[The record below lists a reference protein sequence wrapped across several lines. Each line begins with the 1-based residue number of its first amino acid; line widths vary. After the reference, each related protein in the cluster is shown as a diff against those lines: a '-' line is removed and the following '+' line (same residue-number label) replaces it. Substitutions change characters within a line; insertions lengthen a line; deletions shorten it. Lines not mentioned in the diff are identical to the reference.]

1 MGRIRPAGH
10 RLTDDAL
17 NKDGESVTKVIH
29 VIVMS
34 CRPLDDEPLKNLDMD
49 TMPKVVNME

>member
-10 RLTDDAL
+10 RLPDDAL

-34 CRPLDDEPLKNLDMD
+34 CRPLDDEPFKTWID
-49 TMPKVVNME
+49 TMAKVVNME